1 MKYKKTFKRTKLEK
15 RLALKKIAIQFY
27 KRGFTTREIA
37 SKIGRSHGWV
47 ALVEKE
53 FEKDRK
59 TSKRT

>member
-37 SKIGRSHGWV
+37 SKIGRSHAWV
-47 ALVEKE
+47 ALVERE
-53 FEKDRK
+53 FENERAVDKK
-59 TSKRT
+59 